1 MKFDKFEYS
10 GMFHGLYQNVFLFS
24 RFRHSKD
31 NIPPKLWVETPLPSC
46 FSFATFCD
54 AETFPCVFP
63 RKISLPP
70 PEIPPFS
77 GKSIG
82 WLHRPQVCQ
91 QGWGKT
97 WPLLSQK
104 SSRKRGRCNLRLFG
118 KKWVLWFFPG
128 NSRFVASPREVE
140 AFFSKFAMQ
149 CYARMM
155 KRGMREALQD
165 SSRGQWL
172 TIATGKLE
180 KSMIK

>member
-1 MKFDKFEYS
+1 MKFEYS
-10 GMFHGLYQNVFLFS
+10 GIFHGLYQNVFLFS

-46 FSFATFCD
+46 FSFATFCN

-91 QGWGKT
+91 QGWGNNVAVCCPKNHPGKGAGYFFASF
-97 WPLLSQK
+97 WKK
-104 SSRKRGRCNLRLFG
+104 S
-118 KKWVLWFFPG
+118 VLCFFPG

-140 AFFSKFAMQ
+140 AFFQISQHSVMPGWWK
-149 CYARMM
+149 
-155 KRGMREALQD
+155 EV
-165 SSRGQWL
+165 WE
-172 TIATGKLE
+172 KLFRTAQGG
-180 KSMIK
+180 SDWQ